1 MLAKNLF
8 MLKRRHYFVIMFST
22 DALKFVCLFFL
33 RRNIFTVVLNFGCHE
48 QSISINSNRCI
59 FSNVRQ
65 TMIFFFTPSESNVSF
80 AHSISSFMMSLDL
93 EVQVSSISDK

>member
-65 TMIFFFTPSESNVSF
+65 TMIFFHSLRIKCLLCSLNFKFYDVSRLGSPSLLHF
-80 AHSISSFMMSLDL
+80 R
-93 EVQVSSISDK
+93 